1 MMILSIR
8 ACATP
13 EPKKPAM
20 LPKRLARARRVA
32 ESKRM
37 DTFREIHES
46 LKKTA
51 KSEQA
56 FVRDFF
62 DKTRSMWRDDE
73 EDIDETEEV
82 GSMDSDSSK

>member
-1 MMILSIR
+1 MLLVR

-13 EPKKPAM
+13 EPKTQHSAFK

-37 DTFREIHES
+37 DSFKEIHEA

-51 KSEQA
+51 KEEQQ
-56 FVRDFF
+56 FIKDFF
-62 DKTRSMWRDDE
+62 DKMRDDDE
-73 EDIDETEEV
+73 EIVDDE
-82 GSMDSDSSK
+82 

>member
-1 MMILSIR
+1 
-8 ACATP
+8 
-13 EPKKPAM
+13 M
-20 LPKRLARARRVA
+20 LPKRIARARRVI

-56 FVRDFF
+56 FIRDFF
-62 DKTRSMWRDDE
+62 DKTRDMWRDDDD
-73 EDIDETEEV
+73 EDINETEDV
-82 GSMDSDSSK
+82 GTKDV

>member
-1 MMILSIR
+1 MMLLSIR

-13 EPKKPAM
+13 EPKKPM
-20 LPKRLARARRVA
+20 LPKRVARARRVM

-37 DTFREIHES
+37 DTFREVHES

-56 FVRDFF
+56 FIRDFF

-73 EDIDETEEV
+73 EDLDENEDV
-82 GSMDSDSSK
+82 GPMDSDK

>member
-1 MMILSIR
+1 MLLSIR

-13 EPKKPAM
+13 EPKKPM
-20 LPKRLARARRVA
+20 LPKRVARARRVM

-37 DTFREIHES
+37 DTFREVHES

-56 FVRDFF
+56 FIRDFF

-73 EDIDETEEV
+73 EDLDETEDV
-82 GSMDSDSSK
+82 GPMDSDK

>member
-1 MMILSIR
+1 MLSIR

-13 EPKKPAM
+13 EPKKPM
-20 LPKRLARARRVA
+20 LPKRLARARRVM

-37 DTFREIHES
+37 DTFREVHES

-56 FVRDFF
+56 FLRDFF
-62 DKTRSMWRDDE
+62 DKTRDMWKDDDE
-73 EDIDETEEV
+73 DVKEFEDDL
-82 GSMDSDSSK
+82 

>member
-1 MMILSIR
+1 MILSVR

-13 EPKKPAM
+13 EPKKSVI
-20 LPKRLARARRVA
+20 LPKRFARARRVA

-46 LKKTA
+46 LKNTA
-51 KSEQA
+51 ESEHDE

-62 DKTRSMWRDDE
+62 DKTRSMWRDDDA
-73 EDIDETEEV
+73 DIDETEDI
-82 GSMDSDSSK
+82 GPMDSDK

>member
-1 MMILSIR
+1 MLLSIR

-13 EPKKPAM
+13 EPKKPM
-20 LPKRLARARRVA
+20 LPKRLTRARRVM

-56 FVRDFF
+56 FIRDFF

-73 EDIDETEEV
+73 EDLDETEDI
-82 GSMDSDSSK
+82 GPTDTDK

>member
-1 MMILSIR
+1 MLLSIR

-13 EPKKPAM
+13 EPKKPM
-20 LPKRLARARRVA
+20 LPKRVARARRVM

-37 DTFREIHES
+37 DTFREVHES

-56 FVRDFF
+56 FIRDFF
-62 DKTRSMWRDDE
+62 DKTRTMWRDDE
-73 EDIDETEEV
+73 EDLDETEDV
-82 GSMDSDSSK
+82 GPTDTDK

>member
-1 MMILSIR
+1 MLAIR

-13 EPKKPAM
+13 SKPEGQGIR

-37 DTFREIHES
+37 DSFKEIHEA

-51 KSEQA
+51 KEEQE
-56 FVRDFF
+56 FLKEFF
-62 DKTRSMWRDDE
+62 QKTSDMWKDE
-73 EDIDETEEV
+73 DEKDVEQE
-82 GSMDSDSSK
+82 

>member
-1 MMILSIR
+1 MMLLSVR
-8 ACATP
+8 ACAAP
-13 EPKKPAM
+13 ESKKPM
-20 LPKRLARARRVA
+20 LPKRMTRARRVM

-37 DTFREIHES
+37 DTFREVHET

-56 FVRDFF
+56 FIRDFF

-73 EDIDETEEV
+73 EDVDETEDV
-82 GSMDSDSSK
+82 GPTDVDK

>member
-1 MMILSIR
+1 MMLTIR

-13 EPKKPAM
+13 EQPKKAFA
-20 LPKRLARARRVA
+20 LPKRVARARRVM

-37 DTFREIHES
+37 DTFREVHES

-56 FVRDFF
+56 FLRDFF

-73 EDIDETEEV
+73 EDVDETEDV
-82 GSMDSDSSK
+82 GPTDTE

>member
-1 MMILSIR
+1 MMLLSIR

-13 EPKKPAM
+13 EPKKPM
-20 LPKRLARARRVA
+20 LPKRVARARRVM

-37 DTFREIHES
+37 DTFREVHES

-56 FVRDFF
+56 FIRDFF

-73 EDIDETEEV
+73 EDLDETEDI
-82 GSMDSDSSK
+82 GPMDSDSSK

>member
-1 MMILSIR
+1 MMLLSIR

-13 EPKKPAM
+13 EPKKPM
-20 LPKRLARARRVA
+20 LPKRVARARRVM

-37 DTFREIHES
+37 DTFREVHES

-56 FVRDFF
+56 FIRDFF
-62 DKTRSMWRDDE
+62 DKTRTMWRDDE
-73 EDIDETEEV
+73 EDLDETEDV
-82 GSMDSDSSK
+82 GPTDTDK